1 MTYAI
6 GLDFFEGKHVPK
18 VQGVCDA
25 FPERISYEI
34 LITNKHSKPLRE
46 QTNKIVFE
54 RNGDQTDK

>member
-6 GLDFFEGKHVPK
+6 GPDFFEGKHVPK

-34 LITNKHSKPLRE
+34 LITNKHSKPLR
-46 QTNKIVFE
+46 
-54 RNGDQTDK
+54 